1 MYWAIDTD
9 VLARADRLDT
19 EDDLYFNVI
28 SLLNAIRSSNY
39 FIVVDHDHR
48 ILGEYRRNLNPNGW
62 VAKFLAEFEKQR
74 QVYSIS
80 GTLNNRIANRLRAM
94 GFDRDDEVF
103 VAVAHN
109 TPGSRLVAEESDYT
123 PAVAEYLATEGVAVL
138 DCAGAV
144 AAASSGG
151 R

>member
-1 MYWAIDTD
+1 MYWVIDTD
-9 VLARADRLDT
+9 VLARADRFDT
-19 EDDLYFNVI
+19 EHDLYFNVI
-28 SLLNAIRSSNY
+28 SLLSAIRSSNY

-48 ILGEYRRNLNPNGW
+48 ILGEYRRNLAPNGW
-62 VAKFLAEFEKQR
+62 VAKFLAEFEKQHR
-74 QVYSIS
+74 VHSIS
-80 GTLNNRIANRLRAM
+80 GTLDSRIANALRDM

-123 PAVAEYLATEGVAVL
+123 ARVVAYLATEGVAVL